1 MAWNPYTSPVDYVLM
16 RGQRTPGL
24 ASVWGAGQPLKWD
37 ERAGYGYS
45 GATLWFKGAGL
56 SHFEVRIELRTPKD
70 FEDWAVF
77 MPILRAPAGTMP
89 KAIAIWH
96 PFLEMMKISAV
107 TVEDFSQPTEKDP
120 GAYEVV
126 IKLAQWRRPKLTLVK
141 PEASK
146 ASVSTDPVDKYI
158 EELTVKVDDLLK

>member
-1 MAWNPYTSPVDYVLM
+1 
-16 RGQRTPGL
+16 
-24 ASVWGAGQPLKWD
+24 
-37 ERAGYGYS
+37 
-45 GATLWFKGAGL
+45 
-56 SHFEVRIELRTPKD
+56 
-70 FEDWAVF
+70 
-77 MPILRAPAGTMP
+77 MP

-120 GAYEVV
+120 GVYEVA
-126 IKLAQWRRPKLTLVK
+126 IKLVQWRRPKLTLVK

-158 EELTVKVDDLLK
+158 EELTTKVDDLLK